1 MINKKNKSIIFVTI
15 SLLCIILSIVIYILE
30 KSGGSFS
37 SLATVF
43 KRWHLKETVDIVA
56 ILSGISGIL
65 VGIASIRISNL
76 GAVKEYFQQGDAKEY
91 AEARKNLYQK
101 FDAGI
106 KINKDDRDASNVISF
121 FHFWG
126 MMVEKKYLP
135 IWAFESASG
144 QAVIRLY
151 EGLQDMI
158 KERRRDNPN
167 YGEYFEWLYRKCK
180 SKKRKPFKKDIAI
193 EHVQVRNYTS
203 FLSQKELE
211 EIGFCSYGTNV
222 KISRYARIYSPEKI
236 KIGDNVRIDDF
247 CILSGKISMGS
258 YIHISPYT
266 CLIAGDYGITLK
278 DFTTVSSRCAIY
290 AVSDDY
296 SGHSLTNPMI
306 SSPYRC
312 PYGGEVILKK
322 YSIIGSG
329 SVVLPNVTIGKG
341 SAVGAMSLVKTSVP
355 KWIICA
361 GVPCKKVKKRSKDL
375 KKLENKMITEQ
386 KAGVNT

>member
-37 SLATVF
+37 SLVTVF
-43 KRWHLKETVDIVA
+43 KRWHLEETVDIVA

-91 AEARKNLYQK
+91 TEARKNLYRK
-101 FDAGI
+101 FDDGI
-106 KINKDDRDASNVISF
+106 KIDKNDKDASNVISF
-121 FHFWG
+121 FNFWG

-135 IWAFESASG
+135 IWVFESASG

-180 SKKRKPFKKDIAI
+180 SKKRKPLKKDIAT

-306 SSPYRC
+306 SSPYRY

-355 KWIICA
+355 KWTICA